1 MLDGLR
7 QLLNAE
13 ELPEGGRK
21 AVETRARFKLQGD
34 SFGVFVDECSELE
47 ASAEADKTRFTNLTK
62 NSRLSWKKSLLR
74 FQCSPIS
81 TESVCARKTSAATAL
96 CASSS
101 RPASSVGRLGGF

>member
-47 ASAEADKTRFTNLTK
+47 ASAEADKTRFYK
-62 NSRLSWKKSLLR
+62 
-74 FQCSPIS
+74 
-81 TESVCARKTSAATAL
+81 AYADY
-96 CASSS
+96 SSS
-101 RPASSVGRLGGF
+101 SDSKSNWDSISDVAAVADARIWREFDSSIFEVFLR